1 MFYGIIRQKKTWT
14 GSGRVNRKKKIKKRC
29 GHKWDIRDIWF
40 GIYFRLKIIVKRN
53 ILLERA
59 LIFVVFY

>member
-14 GSGRVNRKKKIKKRC
+14 GSDESIKKKKKKKHC